1 MMPTGPLGIIHS
13 KAQHKQPW
21 YDQLSSPAVFPA
33 YHVIGSLARSA
44 GLKLVDAQSSDS
56 TKVQTLACR
65 GKGGTTLW
73 LANLTAENQPV
84 NLSGAQGML
93 FGTTLDE
100 DSFVAA
106 TTDPQRFQKSWK
118 AMKNSLTLKPY
129 AVAIVS
135 IND

>member
-1 MMPTGPLGIIHS
+1 MMPTGPLGIIYS
-13 KAQHKQPW
+13 KAQHEQPW
-21 YDQLSSPAVFPA
+21 YDQLSGPAVFPA
-33 YHVIGSLARSA
+33 YHVVASLARSA

-56 TKVQTLACR
+56 TRVQTLACR

-84 NLSGAQGML
+84 KLSGAPGIP

-106 TTDPQRFQKSWK
+106 TTDPRHFQKSWK
-118 AMKNSLTLKPY
+118 ALEHSLTLKPF
-129 AVAIVS
+129 AVAVVS

>member
-1 MMPTGPLGIIHS
+1 
-13 KAQHKQPW
+13 
-21 YDQLSSPAVFPA
+21 
-33 YHVIGSLARSA
+33 
-44 GLKLVDAQSSDS
+44 
-56 TKVQTLACR
+56 VQTLACR

-73 LANLTAENQPV
+73 LANLTAENQAV
-84 NLSGAQGML
+84 KLSGAQGML

-118 AMKNSLTLKPY
+118 AMKNSLMLKPY
-129 AVAIVS
+129 AVAIIS